1 MLVAYTC
8 TNITPSQGFLKD
20 CTQDFQLSFAVLH
33 KFKNGYFQKY
43 IPMDAFE
50 TI

>member
-1 MLVAYTC
+1 MLVTYTR

-20 CTQDFQLSFAVLH
+20 CTQDFQLSFAVLQ

-43 IPMDAFE
+43 IPMDTFE